1 MDLKNTDLKNA
12 AYEEQVAGHKR
23 LLFRRLRTL
32 LSQEASSSSPARE
45 PVLVELGIGGFPN
58 APYYQNWGSL
68 LVIGIEPD
76 AAKHPQ
82 AAARAAEFGLNLR
95 MLPAVA
101 ENLPLPDSSVDA
113 VVSTCTLCTVADVQQ
128 TLSEVKRVLKAE
140 GGFAFFEHVRCETDE
155 ALAARQAL
163 ATPAELRRW
172 GCRLDR
178 RTLQEIGA
186 AGFSALLGVVD
197 GSACYFDLPTDS
209 DLMSPTVLG
218 IALP

>member
-1 MDLKNTDLKNA
+1 MDLKNA

-23 LLFRRLRTL
+23 LLFQRLRAL
-32 LSQEASSSSPARE
+32 LSSSSPTRE
-45 PVLVELGIGGFPN
+45 PVLVELGIGCFPN
-58 APYYQNWGSL
+58 APYYEGWGSL
-68 LVIGIEPD
+68 LVICIEPD

-82 AAARAAEFGLNLR
+82 AAVRAEEFGLNLR

-128 TLSEVKRVLKAE
+128 TISEVKRVLKAE
-140 GGFAFFEHVRCETDE
+140 GGFTFFEHVRCETDE

-178 RTLQEIGA
+178 STLQEIWA

-197 GSACYFDLPTDS
+197 GSACYFDLPTDI

-218 IALP
+218 TAASR